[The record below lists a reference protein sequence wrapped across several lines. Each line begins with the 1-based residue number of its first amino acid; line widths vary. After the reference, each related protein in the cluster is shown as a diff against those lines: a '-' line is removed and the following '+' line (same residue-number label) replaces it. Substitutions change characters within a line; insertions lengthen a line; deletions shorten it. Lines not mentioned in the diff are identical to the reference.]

1 MNYKRTLFFAL
12 IRNPIL
18 GFAALILTLTSSISH
33 GQPIK
38 LIASVQPVQMIV
50 SAISNG
56 IAEPSV
62 LVPAGATPHEYSL
75 KPSNVR
81 DISNADLLFWI
92 GPSLETFL
100 GKTLNKFTKKTDLRV
115 VSLIESRGLKRIHLD
130 SEHQHHDDDDDDSHS
145 AKNLSALE
153 TSATENLDPHI
164 WLDPLNALAMAQ
176 QIAAVLS
183 ETDPSNAQQY
193 QRNLQLFQQR
203 IVQLDQQFSTELS
216 KIKGQGY
223 FVFHDAYS
231 YFEQRYGLTRLGEF
245 SVNESKPSV
254 KKIMTI
260 QAIIKQGK
268 AVCIFSEPQFN
279 PALIDTV
286 TRGTDVHRAV
296 LDPLGDSYQYS
307 SQASENYFEFMQQF
321 SKQFVQCMSEKNR
334 SVNTAN

>member
-1 MNYKRTLFFAL
+1 MNYKRANWFTSIRGLIPPLAL
-12 IRNPIL
+12 
-18 GFAALILTLTSSISH
+18 LILTLTSSISY

-38 LIASVQPVQMIV
+38 LITSVQPVQMIV

-56 IAEPSV
+56 VAEPSV
-62 LVPAGATPHEYSL
+62 LLPAGATPHEYSL

-100 GKTLNKFTKKTDLRV
+100 EKTLNKFTQKTGLRV
-115 VSLIESRGLKRIHLD
+115 VSLIESPGLTRIHLD
-130 SEHQHHDDDDDDSHS
+130 SEHQHHDDHHHS
-145 AKNLSALE
+145 VKNLSSQE

-176 QIAAVLS
+176 QVAAVLS
-183 ETDPSNAQQY
+183 ETDPSHTQQY
-193 QRNLQLFQQR
+193 QQNLQLFRQR
-203 IVQLDQQFSTELS
+203 ITQLDQQLS
-216 KIKGQGY
+216 PQFNKIKERGY

-231 YFEQRYGLTRLGEF
+231 YFEQRYGLNRLGEF

-254 KKIMTI
+254 KKMMEI

-279 PALIDTV
+279 PALIDAV
-286 TRGTDVHRAV
+286 TRGTDVRRAS
-296 LDPLGDSYQYS
+296 LDPLGDSYNYS
-307 SQASENYFEFMQQF
+307 KPGAEHYFEFMYQF
-321 SKQFVQCMSEKNR
+321 ADQFIDCLSGKR
-334 SVNTAN
+334 